1 MRRSPEELQSLVREY
16 HNNLSGVSIPFW
28 MEVPDFL
35 DILDHF
41 EQTQQTVEAEI
52 CLRIA
57 LRMHP
62 DNAEILMR
70 KVYRLKNDGRWHD
83 AEALVNQI
91 ADQDNLD
98 VQFFLAEKA
107 LSELRFFDANTI
119 YENLIARE
127 KENVAQEFGE
137 QIEEQTSLDDLYLE
151 IAELFLDYGSEV
163 FAKKFLQLLDKTSP
177 LYPRVQLLESE
188 ILMRYGTPFYGI
200 EQVEQVIDE
209 DPYNV
214 DAWVLRA
221 ELANDIKDYPKCLEA
236 AEYALA
242 ISPKHPKA
250 LRMKAIAAL
259 GLEKWNTVLKVYK
272 IYHDIEPN
280 DYTMS
285 LSVGEIY
292 LNRNKIPQ
300 ARTALQHAM
309 KNCASDNPDKQR
321 ISLDLA
327 MSYAME
333 GDIRKAYVCVA
344 TLSSLGVPHDEML
357 LQAVRV
363 AITYGFLPFAAEL
376 LRMRNLEVPIADE
389 RNVQLAQLLHESQ
402 LHSDFKTNWEELFQ
416 ANFPAE
422 SEVQAYRAYA
432 AVKLQNKQVFIDSF
446 AAALQHQPSLL
457 QQLFYTDYKNIPLH
471 QISDLVVAEVFNRN
485 KHKQ

>member
-91 ADQDNLD
+91 EDQDNLD

-137 QIEEQTSLDDLYLE
+137 QLEEQPSLDDLYLE

-272 IYHDIEPN
+272 TYHDIEPN

-300 ARTALQHAM
+300 ARAALQHAM

-432 AVKLQNKQVFIDSF
+432 AVKLLNKQVFIDSF

-485 KHKQ
+485 KRT

>member
-52 CLRIA
+52 CLRVA

-91 ADQDNLD
+91 EDQDNLD

-137 QIEEQTSLDDLYLE
+137 QLEEQTSLDDLYLE

-221 ELANDIKDYPKCLEA
+221 ELANDLKDYPKCLEA

-272 IYHDIEPN
+272 TYHDIEPN

-292 LNRNKIPQ
+292 LNHNKIPQ
-300 ARTALQHAM
+300 ARAALQHAM

-333 GDIRKAYVCVA
+333 GYIRKAYVCVA

-485 KHKQ
+485 KRT

>member
-137 QIEEQTSLDDLYLE
+137 QLEEQTSLDDLYLE

-221 ELANDIKDYPKCLEA
+221 ELANDLKDYPKCLEA

-272 IYHDIEPN
+272 TYHDIEPN

-402 LHSDFKTNWEELFQ
+402 LHSDFQTNWEELFQ

-485 KHKQ
+485 KRT

>member
-221 ELANDIKDYPKCLEA
+221 ELANEIKDYPKCLEA

-272 IYHDIEPN
+272 TYHDIEPN

-300 ARTALQHAM
+300 ARAALQHAM

-363 AITYGFLPFAAEL
+363 AITYGFLPFATEL

-432 AVKLQNKQVFIDSF
+432 AVKLQNKNVFIDSF

-485 KHKQ
+485 KRT

>member
-137 QIEEQTSLDDLYLE
+137 QQEEQTSLDDLYLE

-272 IYHDIEPN
+272 TYHDIEPN

-300 ARTALQHAM
+300 ARAALQHAM

-457 QQLFYTDYKNIPLH
+457 QQLFHTDYKNIPLH

-485 KHKQ
+485 KRT

>member
-209 DPYNV
+209 DPYNI

-272 IYHDIEPN
+272 TYHDIEPN

-300 ARTALQHAM
+300 ARAALQHAM

-357 LQAVRV
+357 LQAVRI

-485 KHKQ
+485 KRT

>member
-52 CLRIA
+52 CLRVA

-91 ADQDNLD
+91 EDQDNLD

-137 QIEEQTSLDDLYLE
+137 QLEEQTSLDDLYLE

-272 IYHDIEPN
+272 TYHDIEPN

-300 ARTALQHAM
+300 ARAALQHAM

-363 AITYGFLPFAAEL
+363 AITYGFLPFATEL

-432 AVKLQNKQVFIDSF
+432 AVKLLNKQVFIDSF

-485 KHKQ
+485 KRT

>member
-272 IYHDIEPN
+272 TYHDIEPN

-300 ARTALQHAM
+300 ARAALQHAM

-321 ISLDLA
+321 IALDLA

-363 AITYGFLPFAAEL
+363 AITYGFLPFATEL

-457 QQLFYTDYKNIPLH
+457 QQLFHTDYKNIPLH

-485 KHKQ
+485 KRT

>member
-16 HNNLSGVSIPFW
+16 HKNLSGVSIPFW

-52 CLRIA
+52 CLRVA

-91 ADQDNLD
+91 EDQDNLD

-127 KENVAQEFGE
+127 KENVAQEF
-137 QIEEQTSLDDLYLE
+137 EEQLEEQPSLDDLYLE

-221 ELANDIKDYPKCLEA
+221 ELANDLKDYPKCLEA

-272 IYHDIEPN
+272 TYHDIEPN

-292 LNRNKIPQ
+292 LNRNKVPQ
-300 ARTALQHAM
+300 ARAALQHAM
-309 KNCASDNPDKQR
+309 KNCGSDNPDKQR

-402 LHSDFKTNWEELFQ
+402 LHNDFKTIWEELFQ

-471 QISDLVVAEVFNRN
+471 QIADLVVAEVFSRN
-485 KHKQ
+485 KRT

>member
-62 DNAEILMR
+62 DNVEILMR

-127 KENVAQEFGE
+127 KENAAQEFGE
-137 QIEEQTSLDDLYLE
+137 QIEEQTSLDDLYLA

-272 IYHDIEPN
+272 TYHDIEPN

-432 AVKLQNKQVFIDSF
+432 AVKLLNKKVFIDSF

-485 KHKQ
+485 KRT

>member
-137 QIEEQTSLDDLYLE
+137 QLEEQTSLDDLYLE

-272 IYHDIEPN
+272 TYHDIEPN

-300 ARTALQHAM
+300 ARAALQHAM

-321 ISLDLA
+321 IALDLA

-432 AVKLQNKQVFIDSF
+432 AVKLLNKQVFIDSF

-485 KHKQ
+485 KRT

>member
-16 HNNLSGVSIPFW
+16 HKNLSGVSIPFW

-52 CLRIA
+52 CLRVA

-91 ADQDNLD
+91 EDQDNLD

-127 KENVAQEFGE
+127 KENVAQEF
-137 QIEEQTSLDDLYLE
+137 EEQLEEQHSLDDLYLE

-272 IYHDIEPN
+272 TYHDIEPN

-292 LNRNKIPQ
+292 LNRNKVPQ
-300 ARTALQHAM
+300 ARAALQHAM

-402 LHSDFKTNWEELFQ
+402 LHNDFKTIWEELFQ

-432 AVKLQNKQVFIDSF
+432 AVKLQNKQVFLDSF

-471 QISDLVVAEVFNRN
+471 QIADLVVAEVFSRN
-485 KHKQ
+485 KRT

>member
-16 HNNLSGVSIPFW
+16 HKNLSGVSIPFW

-137 QIEEQTSLDDLYLE
+137 QLEEQTSLDDLYLE

-221 ELANDIKDYPKCLEA
+221 ELANDLKDYPKCLEA

-272 IYHDIEPN
+272 TYHDIEPN

-300 ARTALQHAM
+300 ARAALQHAM

-471 QISDLVVAEVFNRN
+471 QIADLVVAEVFSRN
-485 KHKQ
+485 KRT

>member
-137 QIEEQTSLDDLYLE
+137 QLEEQTSLDDLYLE

-221 ELANDIKDYPKCLEA
+221 ELANDIKDSPKCLEA

-272 IYHDIEPN
+272 TYHDIEPN

-300 ARTALQHAM
+300 ARAALQHAM

-432 AVKLQNKQVFIDSF
+432 AVKLLNKQVFIDSF

-485 KHKQ
+485 KRT

>member
-28 MEVPDFL
+28 MEVPDLL

-137 QIEEQTSLDDLYLE
+137 QLEEQTSLDDLYLE

-272 IYHDIEPN
+272 TYHDIEPN

-300 ARTALQHAM
+300 ARAALQHAM

-432 AVKLQNKQVFIDSF
+432 AVKLLNKQVFIDSF

-485 KHKQ
+485 KRT

>member
-137 QIEEQTSLDDLYLE
+137 QLEEQTSLDDLYLE

-259 GLEKWNTVLKVYK
+259 GLEKWITVLKVYK
-272 IYHDIEPN
+272 TYHDIEPN

-300 ARTALQHAM
+300 ARAALQHAM

-363 AITYGFLPFAAEL
+363 AITYEFLPFAAEL
-376 LRMRNLEVPIADE
+376 LRMRTLEVPIADE

>member
-272 IYHDIEPN
+272 TYHDIEPN

-363 AITYGFLPFAAEL
+363 AITYGFLPFATEL

-432 AVKLQNKQVFIDSF
+432 AVKLLNKQVFIDSF

-485 KHKQ
+485 KRT

>member
-83 AEALVNQI
+83 AEALINQI

-137 QIEEQTSLDDLYLE
+137 QLEEQTSLDDLYLE

-272 IYHDIEPN
+272 TYHDIEPN

-300 ARTALQHAM
+300 ARAALQHAM

-357 LQAVRV
+357 LQAVRI

-432 AVKLQNKQVFIDSF
+432 AVKLQNKNVFIDSF

-485 KHKQ
+485 KRT

>member
-137 QIEEQTSLDDLYLE
+137 QLEEQTSLDDLYLE

-209 DPYNV
+209 DPYNI

-272 IYHDIEPN
+272 TYHDIEPN

-300 ARTALQHAM
+300 ARAALQHAM

-327 MSYAME
+327 MSYAIE

-363 AITYGFLPFAAEL
+363 AITYGFLPFATEL

-485 KHKQ
+485 KRT

>member
-137 QIEEQTSLDDLYLE
+137 QLEEQTSLDDLYLE

-272 IYHDIEPN
+272 TYHDIEPN

-292 LNRNKIPQ
+292 LNRNKVPQ
-300 ARTALQHAM
+300 ARAALQHAM

-402 LHSDFKTNWEELFQ
+402 LHNDFKTIWEELFQ

-471 QISDLVVAEVFNRN
+471 QIADLVVAEVFSRN
-485 KHKQ
+485 KRT

>member
-272 IYHDIEPN
+272 TYHDIEPN

-300 ARTALQHAM
+300 ARAALQHAM

-321 ISLDLA
+321 IALDLA

-485 KHKQ
+485 KRT

>member
-127 KENVAQEFGE
+127 KENVAQELGE

-209 DPYNV
+209 DPYNI

-272 IYHDIEPN
+272 TYHDIEPN

-300 ARTALQHAM
+300 ARAALQHAM

-357 LQAVRV
+357 LQAVRI

-485 KHKQ
+485 KRT

>member
-91 ADQDNLD
+91 EDQDNLD

-137 QIEEQTSLDDLYLE
+137 QLEEQTSLDDLYLE

-272 IYHDIEPN
+272 TYHDIEPN

-300 ARTALQHAM
+300 ARAALQHAM

-402 LHSDFKTNWEELFQ
+402 LHNDFKTNWEELFQ

-432 AVKLQNKQVFIDSF
+432 AVKLQNKQVFLDSF

-471 QISDLVVAEVFNRN
+471 QIADLVVAEVFSRN
-485 KHKQ
+485 KRT

>member
-127 KENVAQEFGE
+127 KENAAQEFGE

-272 IYHDIEPN
+272 TYHDIEPN

-485 KHKQ
+485 KRT

>member
-16 HNNLSGVSIPFW
+16 HKNLSGVSIPFW

-52 CLRIA
+52 CLRVA

-70 KVYRLKNDGRWHD
+70 KVYRLKNDGRWQD

-91 ADQDNLD
+91 EDQDNLD

-127 KENVAQEFGE
+127 KENAAQEFGE
-137 QIEEQTSLDDLYLE
+137 QLEEQPSLDDLYLE

-272 IYHDIEPN
+272 TYHDIEPN

-300 ARTALQHAM
+300 ARAALQHAM

-485 KHKQ
+485 KRT

>member
-127 KENVAQEFGE
+127 KENVVQEFEE

-272 IYHDIEPN
+272 TYHDIEPN

-292 LNRNKIPQ
+292 LNRNKVPQ
-300 ARTALQHAM
+300 ARAALQHAM

-402 LHSDFKTNWEELFQ
+402 LHNDFKTIWEELFQ

-471 QISDLVVAEVFNRN
+471 QIADLVVAEVFSRN
-485 KHKQ
+485 KRT

>member
-137 QIEEQTSLDDLYLE
+137 QLEEQTSLDDLYLE

-259 GLEKWNTVLKVYK
+259 GLEKWNTE
-272 IYHDIEPN
+272 IEPH

-300 ARTALQHAM
+300 ARAALQHAM

-363 AITYGFLPFAAEL
+363 AITYGFLPFATEL

-432 AVKLQNKQVFIDSF
+432 AVKLQNKQVFLDSF

-471 QISDLVVAEVFNRN
+471 QIADLVVAEVFNRN
-485 KHKQ
+485 KRT

>member
-52 CLRIA
+52 CLRVA

-91 ADQDNLD
+91 EDQDNLD

-137 QIEEQTSLDDLYLE
+137 QLEEQTSLDDFYLE

-272 IYHDIEPN
+272 TYHDIEPN

-300 ARTALQHAM
+300 ARAALQHAM

-357 LQAVRV
+357 LQAVRI

-432 AVKLQNKQVFIDSF
+432 AVKLQNKNVFIDSF

-485 KHKQ
+485 KRT

>member
-127 KENVAQEFGE
+127 KENAAQEFGE

-272 IYHDIEPN
+272 TYHDIEPN

-300 ARTALQHAM
+300 ARAALQHAM

-485 KHKQ
+485 KRT

>member
-127 KENVAQEFGE
+127 KENVVQEFEE

-272 IYHDIEPN
+272 TYHDIEPN

-300 ARTALQHAM
+300 ARIALQHAM

-357 LQAVRV
+357 LQAVRI

-432 AVKLQNKQVFIDSF
+432 AVKLLNKQVFIDSF

-485 KHKQ
+485 KRT

>member
-272 IYHDIEPN
+272 TYHDIEPN

-300 ARTALQHAM
+300 ARAALQHAM

-321 ISLDLA
+321 ICLDLA

-432 AVKLQNKQVFIDSF
+432 AVKLLNKQVFIDSF

-485 KHKQ
+485 KRT

>member
-272 IYHDIEPN
+272 TYHEIEPN

-300 ARTALQHAM
+300 ARAALQHAM

-485 KHKQ
+485 KRT

>member
-137 QIEEQTSLDDLYLE
+137 QLEEQTSLDDLYLE

-209 DPYNV
+209 DPYNI

-272 IYHDIEPN
+272 TYHDIEPN

-300 ARTALQHAM
+300 ARAALQHAM

-402 LHSDFKTNWEELFQ
+402 LHSDFKTNWEELSQ
-416 ANFPAE
+416 ENSPAE

-485 KHKQ
+485 KRT

>member
-137 QIEEQTSLDDLYLE
+137 QLEEQTSLDDLYLE

-272 IYHDIEPN
+272 TYHEIEPN

-300 ARTALQHAM
+300 ARAALQHAM

-432 AVKLQNKQVFIDSF
+432 AVKLLNKQVFIDSF

-485 KHKQ
+485 KRT

>member
-137 QIEEQTSLDDLYLE
+137 QLEEQTSLDDLYLE

-272 IYHDIEPN
+272 TYHDIEPN

-300 ARTALQHAM
+300 ARAALQHAM

-363 AITYGFLPFAAEL
+363 AITYGFLPFATEL

-432 AVKLQNKQVFIDSF
+432 AVKLQNKNVFIDSF

-485 KHKQ
+485 KRT

>member
-137 QIEEQTSLDDLYLE
+137 QLEEQTSLDDLYLE

-221 ELANDIKDYPKCLEA
+221 ELANDIKDYSKCLEA

-272 IYHDIEPN
+272 TYHDIEPN

-300 ARTALQHAM
+300 ARAALQHAM

-344 TLSSLGVPHDEML
+344 TLASLGVPHDEML

-485 KHKQ
+485 KRT

>member
-137 QIEEQTSLDDLYLE
+137 QLEEQTSLDDLYLE

-300 ARTALQHAM
+300 ARAALQHAM
-309 KNCASDNPDKQR
+309 KNCASDTPDKQR
-321 ISLDLA
+321 ICLDLA

-457 QQLFYTDYKNIPLH
+457 QQLFHTDYKNIPLH

-485 KHKQ
+485 KRT

>member
-127 KENVAQEFGE
+127 KENAAQEFGE
-137 QIEEQTSLDDLYLE
+137 QLEEQTSLDDLYLE

-242 ISPKHPKA
+242 IFPKHPKA

-272 IYHDIEPN
+272 TYHDIEPN

-300 ARTALQHAM
+300 ARAALQHAM

-363 AITYGFLPFAAEL
+363 AITYGFLPFATEL

-389 RNVQLAQLLHESQ
+389 RNIQLAQLLHESQ

-432 AVKLQNKQVFIDSF
+432 AVKLLNKQVFIDSF

-485 KHKQ
+485 KRT

>member
-272 IYHDIEPN
+272 TYHDIETN

-300 ARTALQHAM
+300 ARIALQHAM

-357 LQAVRV
+357 LQAVRI

-432 AVKLQNKQVFIDSF
+432 AVKLLNKKVFIDSF

-485 KHKQ
+485 KRT